1 MKIID
6 LLDDKSIRL
15 NAEVHSKKEALD
27 TLVDLMDAS
36 GKLND
41 IETYRKGVYAREEE
55 GSTGIGEGIA
65 IPHCKSAAVNQAGLA
80 AMVAPKGVEFDSLD
94 GEPANLFFLIAAPD
108 TADNVHLD
116 VLSHLSVLL
125 MDPDF
130 TGKLREAETVEEF
143 KKVIEMAEN
152 EPEEE
157 KEQTEVDANVPY
169 VLAVT
174 GCPTGIAHTYMAAEA
189 LERKAEELGY
199 QIKVETR
206 GSSGAKNVLTAEE
219 IAKADGIIVAA
230 DTKVPME
237 RFDGKPVIITKVADG
252 INKPEELIRKI
263 VDKQAPVYESEEAQE
278 TVSENTEKKGIGH
291 AVYQHLMSGVSH
303 MLPFVIGGGIMMAI
317 AFLIDTLC
325 GYGSTG
331 GANFGSC
338 TPLSALFKY
347 IGGLAMGL
355 MVPVLSGYIAYSIAD
370 RPGLAV
376 GFTGGL
382 LAANGNAILGSYVF
396 ADKVGDLGGFSKFV
410 TQFAFVGKNGGN
422 TVSGFLGG
430 IVAGFL
436 AGFIVLG
443 LKKLCEKLPDSLD
456 GIKPTLIYPLVGIFI
471 IGVLMCMIFNPL
483 IGLINTGLS
492 NMLKGISDAGMI
504 TVLGLILGAMMAI
517 DMGGPI
523 NKAAYVFGSGML
535 ATASQMMDQGVQAS
549 DPAVQACYM
558 AMAAIMVGGMV
569 PPVGIAIA
577 CKLFPNKFTQAE
589 RGSALSNIV
598 MGCSFITEGAIPFAA
613 SDPLHVIPC
622 TMAGAGVAGFLSALF
637 KCTLMAPHGGI
648 FVFATVGQ
656 PLLYVVAW
664 LAGSAVTAVML
675 GLIKKDA
682 VTK

>member
-41 IETYRKGVYAREEE
+41 IETYRKGVYAREEK

-80 AMVAPKGVEFDSLD
+80 AMVASKGVEFDSLD

-535 ATASQMMDQGVQAS
+535 ATASQMMDQGAQAS